1 MKAVPRQFAESLAD
15 ALTDATP
22 AQTEKAAGVLID
34 HLASHGKL
42 RMLPRIV
49 RALDTVWR
57 ERFGAARIR
66 IASAHPISAALRERL
81 ERLAPGADLE
91 TSVDASLI
99 GGAIVCIDDRQLD
112 ASVAG
117 SLARLEHDLVHGS

>member
-15 ALTDATP
+15 ALVDATP
-22 AQTEKAAGVLID
+22 AQTEKAAGALIA

-42 RMLPRIV
+42 RLLPRIV

-66 IASAHPISAALRERL
+66 VASAHAISAGLRAHL
-81 ERLAPGADLE
+81 ETLAPGADLE
-91 TSVDASLI
+91 THVDVSLI
-99 GGAIVCIDDRQLD
+99 GGALVRVDDKQLD
-112 ASVAG
+112 ATVAG

>member
-1 MKAVPRQFAESLAD
+1 MKAVPRQFAEALVD

-22 AQTEKAAGVLID
+22 VQVEKATSALIH
-34 HLASHGKL
+34 HLAAHGKL
-42 RMLPRIV
+42 RLLPRIV
-49 RALDTVWR
+49 RALDVVWR
-57 ERFGAARIR
+57 NRFGAARIR
-66 IASAHPISAALRERL
+66 VASAHPVSAALRERL

-99 GGAIVCIDDRQLD
+99 GGAIVRVDDRQLD
-112 ASVAG
+112 ASIAG